1 MTLSSM
7 LRFRKKLLVLSAAF
21 ASVVTPVHSALV
33 NQGYYTLDSV
43 TGLDW
48 YHPSLTLGMNA
59 TEALAAAGVGYNP
72 ATIDQ
77 FSSLMSY
84 YVGPTTGT
92 AENYGGGFKIRKC
105 HTLSF
110 IGCFDAKTMRASI
123 T

>member
-84 YVGPTTGT
+84 YVGPTTGP
-92 AENYGGGFKIRKC
+92 AQNYGGVYTAAQFKQ
-105 HTLSF
+105 LST
-110 IGCFDAKTMRASI
+110 A
-123 T
+123 